1 MEINWRKNLV
11 IAWIGC
17 FFTGAS
23 ISLVM
28 PFIPVY
34 VEQLGT
40 PKDQI
45 ELFSGLAI
53 SVTAFAS
60 AVVAPIW
67 GNLADRKGRK
77 LMMIRAAAGMT
88 LTMGSLAFVPNA
100 YWLLIMRFWNG
111 ILSGYIPNATAMIA
125 SQAPREKS
133 GWALG
138 TLSTGAIAG
147 NLIGPSMGGALAQWF
162 GMENVFLITGA
173 LLMITTVLT
182 IFLVKEDFHPIEKKD
197 LISTKEIFSK
207 MDHLSILIGLF
218 ITTLIL
224 QIGITTI
231 SPILTLYIRELSG
244 STENILFVSGLI
256 VSIAGVSAVFSSPK
270 LGKLGDKIGNQKVL
284 IGGLILSFCCYL
296 HMAFVTTPLQLGIL
310 RFILGFSTGA
320 LMPSVNTLISKIT
333 PQEGVS
339 RIYSYNQ
346 MFSNF
351 GQVLGP
357 MLGSTVAHAY
367 NYSAVFI
374 VTSLFV
380 LSNILLS
387 LFNFRKVLRSRL

>member
-1 MEINWRKNLV
+1 MGIKWRKNLI

-40 PKDQI
+40 PQDQV

-53 SVTAFAS
+53 SVTAFA
-60 AVVAPIW
+60 AAIVAPVW

-77 LMMIRAAAGMT
+77 IMMVRAAAGMT
-88 LTMGSLAFVPNA
+88 ITMGSLAFVPNV
-100 YWLLIMRFWNG
+100 YWLLIMRFFNG

-125 SQAPREKS
+125 SQAPKERS

-162 GMENVFLITGA
+162 GMENVFIITGA
-173 LLMITTVLT
+173 VLLVTTILT
-182 IFLVKEDFHPIEKKD
+182 IFLVKEDFHPVEKKD
-197 LISTKEIFSK
+197 LVSTKEIFSK
-207 MDHLSILIGLF
+207 MDHFSILVGLF

-224 QIGITTI
+224 QIGVTSI
-231 SPILTLYIRELSG
+231 SPILTLYIRQLSG
-244 STENILFVSGLI
+244 DINNVLFISGLI
-256 VSIAGVSAVFSSPK
+256 VSVAGVSAVLSSPK
-270 LGKLGDKIGNQKVL
+270 LGKLGDKIGNHKVL
-284 IGGLILSFCCYL
+284 LAGLVLSFCCYL
-296 HMAFVTTPLQLGIL
+296 PMAFVQTPLQLGIL

-320 LMPSVNTLISKIT
+320 LMPSINTLISKIT

-339 RIYSYNQ
+339 RVYSYNQ

-357 MLGSTVAHAY
+357 MLGSTVAHSFG
-367 NYSAVFI
+367 YSAVFV
-374 VTSLFV
+374 VTSCFV
-380 LSNILLS
+380 LSNIGLS
-387 LFNFRKVLRSRL
+387 LFNFRKVLRSKF

>member
-1 MEINWRKNLV
+1 MKIQWKKNLFV
-11 IAWIGC
+11 AWIGC

-23 ISLVM
+23 FSLVM

-40 PKDQI
+40 PSDQV

-60 AVVAPIW
+60 AIVAPIW

-88 LTMGSLAFVPNA
+88 VTMGSLAFVPNA
-100 YWLLIMRFWNG
+100 YWLLVMRFLNG

-125 SQAPREKS
+125 SQAPKEKS

-147 NLIGPSMGGALAQWF
+147 SLIGPSMGGALAQWF
-162 GMENVFLITGA
+162 GMENVFLITGV
-173 LLMITTVLT
+173 LLLVTTLLT
-182 IFLVKEDFHPIEKKD
+182 IFLVKEDFQPVEKND
-197 LISTKEIFSK
+197 MISTKEIFAK
-207 MDHLSILIGLF
+207 MDNLSILIGLF
-218 ITTLIL
+218 VTTLIL

-244 STENILFVSGLI
+244 NSGNILFVSGLI
-256 VSIAGVSAVFSSPK
+256 VSISGVSAVFSSPK

-284 IGGLILSFCCYL
+284 LAGLTLSFCCYL
-296 HMAFVTTPLQLGIL
+296 PMAIVATPLQLGIL

-320 LMPSVNTLISKIT
+320 LMPSINTLISKIT
-333 PQEGVS
+333 PPEGVS

-346 MFSNF
+346 MCSNF
-351 GQVLGP
+351 GQVFGP
-357 MLGSTVAHAY
+357 MVGSTVAHAF
-367 NYSAVFI
+367 NYRAVFI
-374 VTSLFV
+374 ATSLFV

-387 LFNFRKVLRSRL
+387 LFNFRKVLRQRF

>member
-147 NLIGPSMGGALAQWF
+147 NLIGPSMGGALAEWF

-296 HMAFVTTPLQLGIL
+296 PMAFVTTQLQLGIL